1 MASDSNKGFS
11 AEYRGGVITGP
22 NEQVV
27 REFIRS
33 SEESAA
39 RRARWPQDTRE
50 AMSVL
55 AESFPSLAR
64 APGVRPWDEDA
75 FLAWLCSA
83 GHSHGEL
90 LAGQFLLGVWNP
102 STDWVDY
109 AREVAKLPYP
119 EHAAKFGL
127 FEAMGIFDRKHV
139 AALMAWIDAPFWP

>member
-1 MASDSNKGFS
+1 MTTAPLGPPVDFAGARPPGDEVLTGRHVRLEPLDPAGHGAGLWAAASAGDPRLWD
-11 AEYRGGVITGP
+11 YLPYGP
-22 NEQVV
+22 
-27 REFIRS
+27 F
-33 SEESAA
+33 A
-39 RRARWPQDTRE
+39 
-50 AMSVL
+50 
-55 AESFPSLAR
+55 
-64 APGVRPWDEDA
+64 DEDA

-127 FEAMGIFDRKHV
+127 FEAIGIFDRKHV